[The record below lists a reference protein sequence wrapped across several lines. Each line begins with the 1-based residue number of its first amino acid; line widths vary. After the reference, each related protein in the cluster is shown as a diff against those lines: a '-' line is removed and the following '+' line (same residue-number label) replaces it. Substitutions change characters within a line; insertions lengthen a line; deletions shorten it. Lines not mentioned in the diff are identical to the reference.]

1 MSVWASLTVDERK
14 MLHQVYDHSPE
25 TPWADVFLRFQM
37 AHLTEPTQLLHGIVP
52 YAKYKMPLKER
63 EEFCKKLL
71 PKLVSL
77 GLIFPDGQAERR
89 GSVSYSG
96 KGARLTDAGW
106 SCLGSPGSAG
116 HVVDFY
122 CDTAPRPA
130 YDRKGGAT
138 NAETECLG
146 CGKAMPL
153 NNQTF
158 GFAVCS
164 AECKERRLKATLGW
178 MTG

>member
-1 MSVWASLTVDERK
+1 MSNWSKLTVDERK
-14 MLHQVYDHSPE
+14 MLHQIYDHAPE
-25 TPWADVFLRFQM
+25 TPWDDIFLRFSM
-37 AHLTEPTQLLHGIVP
+37 THLTENTQLIHGVVP

-63 EEFCKKLL
+63 LEFCKSLL

-77 GLIFPDGQAERR
+77 GLIFPDGQAGRR
-89 GSVSYSG
+89 GSVTYSG
-96 KGARLTDAGW
+96 KGARLTDQGW
-106 SCLGSPGSAG
+106 ACLGSPGSAG

-122 CDTAPRPA
+122 SNESPRPT
-130 YDRKGGAT
+130 YVGTKGEGGK
-138 NAETECLG
+138 ETECLG
-146 CGKAMPL
+146 CGKAIPL

-164 AECKERRLKATLGW
+164 AECKEKRIAATLSW